1 MPNCSLA
8 RPSHPDKAR
17 KFESASECTQSFME
31 KTNNTSRGRFGR
43 CTRLRREAP
52 MRNLLRAHSA
62 QLRVQLIA
70 WPRFRAGG
78 RCTVTNSIGRAVTG
92 TRPGKHMHLPV
103 QVLSNVV
110 GDPPRHHSPRASAVS
125 PLSATPDESRHGHGA
140 NRGGGGSA
148 VRNCRRSP
156 VTPRSA
162 VAVST
167 ADAEVL
173 TPPTAEPICC
183 CA

>member
-1 MPNCSLA
+1 
-8 RPSHPDKAR
+8 
-17 KFESASECTQSFME
+17 
-31 KTNNTSRGRFGR
+31 
-43 CTRLRREAP
+43 

-110 GDPPRHHSPRASAVS
+110 GDPPATTRPE
-125 PLSATPDESRHGHGA
+125 PLRF
-140 NRGGGGSA
+140 
-148 VRNCRRSP
+148 RRSRLP
-156 VTPRSA
+156 PMKAAMAMERT
-162 VAVST
+162 
-167 ADAEVL
+167 EVVVEVRCE
-173 TPPTAEPICC
+173 TAEE
-183 CA
+183 AQ